1 MSSAERLYT
10 PELLGWTVR
19 LAEYRLAQD
28 LPLAGDARSPS
39 CGSSLSMTLETN
51 DAGAISAIGMRVSAC
66 AIGQASAAVFAEHAV
81 GRATEEIAASL
92 AEMEAWLRGEGSLP
106 GWPDLEVIAPAR
118 NFPGRHGAMLL
129 PWKAALTALSKAQ
142 EAG

>member
-19 LAEYRLAQD
+19 LAAYRLAED
-28 LPLAGDARSPS
+28 LPLAGEARSPS
-39 CGSSLSMTLETN
+39 CGSTLSLTLDT
-51 DAGAISAIGMRVSAC
+51 DDRGAISAIGMRVSAC

-81 GRATEEIAASL
+81 GRDLGEIASSL
-92 AEMEAWLRGEGSLP
+92 AEMEAWMAGEGTLP

-118 NFPGRHGAMLL
+118 DFPGRHGAMLL
-129 PWKAALTALSKAQ
+129 PWKAALTALSKA
-142 EAG
+142 EAAG

>member
-19 LAEYRLAQD
+19 LAAYRLAED
-28 LPLAGDARSPS
+28 LPLAGEARSPS
-39 CGSSLSMTLETN
+39 CGSTLSLTLDT
-51 DAGAISAIGMRVSAC
+51 DDRGAISAIGMRVSAC

-81 GRATEEIAASL
+81 GRDAEEIASSL
-92 AEMEAWLRGEGSLP
+92 AEMEAWVAGEEALP
-106 GWPDLEVIAPAR
+106 GWPDLKVIAPAR

-129 PWKAALTALSKAQ
+129 PWKAALAALSKA
-142 EAG
+142 EAAG

>member
-19 LAEYRLAQD
+19 LAAYRLAED
-28 LPLAGDARSPS
+28 LPLAGEARSPS
-39 CGSSLSMTLETN
+39 CGSTLSLTLDT
-51 DAGAISAIGMRVSAC
+51 DDRGAISAIGMRVSAC

-81 GRATEEIAASL
+81 GRDAEEIASSL
-92 AEMEAWLRGEGSLP
+92 AEMEAWVAGEGALP

-118 NFPGRHGAMLL
+118 DFPGRHGAMLL
-129 PWKAALTALSKAQ
+129 PWKAALTALSKA
-142 EAG
+142 EAAG

>member
-19 LAEYRLAQD
+19 LAAYRLAED
-28 LPLAGDARSPS
+28 LPLAGEARSPS
-39 CGSSLSMTLETN
+39 CGSTLSLTLDT
-51 DAGAISAIGMRVSAC
+51 DDRGAISAIGMRVSAC

-81 GRATEEIAASL
+81 GRDAEEIASSL
-92 AEMEAWLRGEGSLP
+92 AEMEAWVAGEGALP
-106 GWPDLEVIAPAR
+106 GWPDLKVIAPAR

-129 PWKAALTALSKAQ
+129 PWKAALAALSKA
-142 EAG
+142 EAAG